1 MFRRIAI
8 LLAIT
13 TVLLLAVIALNLTS
27 LSTARAQSVQ
37 QWEYLDLVIV
47 TNPVIYAIS
56 SGNQA
61 SADDLNAAVKQLS
74 KPTNPAV
81 FKIIGDDGW
90 ELVTAI
96 VLNNGGIEDFTF
108 KRPVQS

>member
-1 MFRRIAI
+1 MFRRIAV

-13 TVLLLAVIALNLTS
+13 TVLLLAVIALTS